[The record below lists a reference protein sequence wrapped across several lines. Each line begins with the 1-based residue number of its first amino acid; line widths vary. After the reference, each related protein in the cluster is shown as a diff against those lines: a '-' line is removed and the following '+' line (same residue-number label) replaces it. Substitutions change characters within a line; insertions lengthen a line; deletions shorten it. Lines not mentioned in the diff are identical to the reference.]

1 MHRFYEMLDRVKKE
15 RKRTADAPHMDL
27 PWMHTGMHTFFS
39 SILVKRKAAHR
50 IFKQRCQL
58 NKQIV
63 SSSLSHAHF
72 IHTHTE
78 CDRNCNRSINIQ
90 SIIHTCAK
98 EFARYDSYSLFFR
111 IKSWKCRVFF
121 YLFSVHTFFHIVF
134 ASSCCANYSFC
145 IVFALIRVPESLIKM
160 TWTHCLNGGNY
171 ELWVIVCGQTA

>member
-78 CDRNCNRSINIQ
+78 CDRNCNSSINIQ

-121 YLFSVHTFFHIVF
+121 SICFPYTPFFT
-134 ASSCCANYSFC
+134 SFLPVVVAR
-145 IVFALIRVPESLIKM
+145 IIHFALFLL
-160 TWTHCLNGGNY
+160 WFACLNRLLKWL
-171 ELWVIVCGQTA
+171 ERIVWMVATMSFE